1 MSLYRFINEQISKFS
16 KELELLDKEIMIV
29 TFIKKNGEKRIMKCT
44 RNLKYVP
51 KKDHPKGTGVVKT
64 GVKAAFDIDKQEWRS
79 FRLDS
84 VIDVKKA

>member
-1 MSLYRFINEQISKFS
+1 MKLFEFINEQISRFN
-16 KELELLDKEIMIV
+16 KELELLDTDIMVV

-51 KKDHPKGTGVVKT
+51 KKDHPKGTGIKKN
-64 GVKAAFDIDKQEWRS
+64 GVKSAFDIDKQEWRS

-84 VIDVKKA
+84 IIDIEKA